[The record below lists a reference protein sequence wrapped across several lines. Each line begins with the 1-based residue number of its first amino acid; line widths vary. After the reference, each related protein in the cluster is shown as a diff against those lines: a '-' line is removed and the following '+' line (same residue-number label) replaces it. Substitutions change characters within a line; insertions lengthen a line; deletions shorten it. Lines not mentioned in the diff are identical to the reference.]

1 MSLNNN
7 NNITHLIESKS
18 QNKYDLN
25 NVELS
30 LTNSIDNYDFILL
43 KNGTLKPK
51 RKKDSYF
58 EGYLDNKRLNKAIE
72 NSNKKRVKS
81 CANVRN
87 NINLFY
93 KTNFDGIK
101 SMKNSIHSDTNIFNK
116 AQKINI
122 FENVIINNVD
132 NNSLK
137 LSYSYNNDNSRSIQN
152 KSNKKDKYNKI
163 MNIKKKKIEKYEN
176 LIKTKNM
183 YKDLYKNLKKKND
196 KKNFKNKNNSNK
208 KSIEPISNKLNYKNK
223 DNIKEE
229 ELNNKMKYD
238 YNNNLMIIKSD
249 IIEYNKNSD
258 KNNIGNKSDL
268 LNKTNKTLKLN
279 LNNLLV
285 FKNHKGYKHF
295 DCLGNN
301 YNYYERNE
309 SDRKKNKNEN
319 NNEFINIINKI
330 KNETNKTNVRNTY
343 NLNYGY
349 NPGYNMASSKEY
361 GNHHFYVSN
370 NINYDNKK
378 STSNLNHKSTSI
390 NMNKVNKNFKKIE
403 NITDTIKNNH
413 VVFKDTNFNNTKTY
427 ISNTYKKEIK
437 ERDDS
442 KMKRNKSYNNKENKI
457 DNISSNYFN
466 KSSNNNENH
475 SLNKN
480 MKKNKSYL
488 TKNKYNLSNKS
499 LSNKGEFEPTKNFNN
514 LKKYETKMVK
524 TNFDYSNKPDEN
536 IIINTDYNN
545 INRKEIKYCNT
556 EKKNNKKNNYNYFY
570 SNQYVKHYKN
580 FNMRNNYNEEEKTTN
595 DIKNNYIN
603 TEINRKTNEEKKINF
618 EPRKEKDDIN
628 KLINYHSPHVNHNFL
643 ECKKMN
649 PKKMNLDSQ
658 NRNNNNTIINSHYK
672 KDKNVKIKTVI
683 MNDKI
688 KENLNEKFKNITKIN
703 SLLNQKNT
711 PIIQY
716 NSPNNNNHNLI
727 NNVNNIEKEKS
738 KTILSNKSV
747 KFNDNDKEEN
757 IHEKFVSLKKML
769 KGIKRMN
776 TYSQNKTINNESNF
790 NNINNNKNNKT
801 HFRDENLVYDHFNQQ
816 LNFSKSSKLLKK
828 VKKEKNEITKK
839 FKIRQYLTQKSITK
853 IPSKNRR
860 KSLKRNKS
868 YDSIMPPNNLDEIFT
883 KNIKF
888 FKFLNRDY

>member
-152 KSNKKDKYNKI
+152 KSNKRDKYNKI

-268 LNKTNKTLKLN
+268 LNKTNKTLMLN

-330 KNETNKTNVRNTY
+330 KNET
-343 NLNYGY
+343 
-349 NPGYNMASSKEY
+349 
-361 GNHHFYVSN
+361 
-370 NINYDNKK
+370 
-378 STSNLNHKSTSI
+378 
-390 NMNKVNKNFKKIE
+390 
-403 NITDTIKNNH
+403 
-413 VVFKDTNFNNTKTY
+413 
-427 ISNTYKKEIK
+427 
-437 ERDDS
+437 
-442 KMKRNKSYNNKENKI
+442 
-457 DNISSNYFN
+457 
-466 KSSNNNENH
+466 
-475 SLNKN
+475 
-480 MKKNKSYL
+480 
-488 TKNKYNLSNKS
+488 
-499 LSNKGEFEPTKNFNN
+499 
-514 LKKYETKMVK
+514 KKY
-524 TNFDYSNKPDEN
+524 
-536 IIINTDYNN
+536 I
-545 INRKEIKYCNT
+545 
-556 EKKNNKKNNYNYFY
+556 
-570 SNQYVKHYKN
+570 
-580 FNMRNNYNEEEKTTN
+580 
-595 DIKNNYIN
+595 
-603 TEINRKTNEEKKINF
+603 
-618 EPRKEKDDIN
+618 
-628 KLINYHSPHVNHNFL
+628 
-643 ECKKMN
+643 
-649 PKKMNLDSQ
+649 
-658 NRNNNNTIINSHYK
+658 
-672 KDKNVKIKTVI
+672 
-683 MNDKI
+683 
-688 KENLNEKFKNITKIN
+688 
-703 SLLNQKNT
+703 
-711 PIIQY
+711 
-716 NSPNNNNHNLI
+716 
-727 NNVNNIEKEKS
+727 
-738 KTILSNKSV
+738 
-747 KFNDNDKEEN
+747 
-757 IHEKFVSLKKML
+757 
-769 KGIKRMN
+769 
-776 TYSQNKTINNESNF
+776 
-790 NNINNNKNNKT
+790 
-801 HFRDENLVYDHFNQQ
+801 
-816 LNFSKSSKLLKK
+816 
-828 VKKEKNEITKK
+828 
-839 FKIRQYLTQKSITK
+839 
-853 IPSKNRR
+853 
-860 KSLKRNKS
+860 
-868 YDSIMPPNNLDEIFT
+868 
-883 KNIKF
+883 
-888 FKFLNRDY
+888 

>member
-152 KSNKKDKYNKI
+152 KSNKKDKYYKI

-285 FKNHKGYKHF
+285 
-295 DCLGNN
+295 
-301 YNYYERNE
+301 
-309 SDRKKNKNEN
+309 
-319 NNEFINIINKI
+319 
-330 KNETNKTNVRNTY
+330 
-343 NLNYGY
+343 
-349 NPGYNMASSKEY
+349 
-361 GNHHFYVSN
+361 
-370 NINYDNKK
+370 
-378 STSNLNHKSTSI
+378 
-390 NMNKVNKNFKKIE
+390 
-403 NITDTIKNNH
+403 
-413 VVFKDTNFNNTKTY
+413 
-427 ISNTYKKEIK
+427 
-437 ERDDS
+437 
-442 KMKRNKSYNNKENKI
+442 
-457 DNISSNYFN
+457 
-466 KSSNNNENH
+466 
-475 SLNKN
+475 
-480 MKKNKSYL
+480 
-488 TKNKYNLSNKS
+488 
-499 LSNKGEFEPTKNFNN
+499 
-514 LKKYETKMVK
+514 
-524 TNFDYSNKPDEN
+524 
-536 IIINTDYNN
+536 
-545 INRKEIKYCNT
+545 
-556 EKKNNKKNNYNYFY
+556 
-570 SNQYVKHYKN
+570 
-580 FNMRNNYNEEEKTTN
+580 
-595 DIKNNYIN
+595 
-603 TEINRKTNEEKKINF
+603 
-618 EPRKEKDDIN
+618 
-628 KLINYHSPHVNHNFL
+628 
-643 ECKKMN
+643 
-649 PKKMNLDSQ
+649 
-658 NRNNNNTIINSHYK
+658 
-672 KDKNVKIKTVI
+672 
-683 MNDKI
+683 
-688 KENLNEKFKNITKIN
+688 
-703 SLLNQKNT
+703 
-711 PIIQY
+711 
-716 NSPNNNNHNLI
+716 
-727 NNVNNIEKEKS
+727 
-738 KTILSNKSV
+738 
-747 KFNDNDKEEN
+747 
-757 IHEKFVSLKKML
+757 
-769 KGIKRMN
+769 
-776 TYSQNKTINNESNF
+776 
-790 NNINNNKNNKT
+790 
-801 HFRDENLVYDHFNQQ
+801 
-816 LNFSKSSKLLKK
+816 
-828 VKKEKNEITKK
+828 
-839 FKIRQYLTQKSITK
+839 
-853 IPSKNRR
+853 
-860 KSLKRNKS
+860 
-868 YDSIMPPNNLDEIFT
+868 
-883 KNIKF
+883 
-888 FKFLNRDY
+888 